1 MNYKIQNGAISFGD
15 NTLLEEINFEVNDT
29 DKIAI
34 VGRNGCGKTTFLKA
48 LIDNDMFEEG
58 IGENKFQIIRQ
69 NNLSIGY
76 LRQIQF
82 SDEDITMEE
91 EIRSV
96 YKEIIELEEKLK
108 TIQKQMEENTDNKQA
123 ELLASMY
130 TKTLERFESLDGYTY
145 KKEYETAILKFGFS
159 REDMQKKIKDFSGG
173 QKTKIAL
180 IRLIL
185 SKPDLL
191 ILDEPTNHLDVT
203 TIEWLEKY
211 LARYNKALIIVS
223 HDRMFLDKIVNKVYE
238 IEYAAF
244 TLYNGN
250 YSSYEI
256 QKRERYE
263 KQLKDYEYQQR
274 EIKRLRQIADR
285 FRYKPT
291 KAKMALSKLKQI
303 EQMTIVEQPN
313 KYDTRSFSKNF
324 KIKEASGR
332 LVLKTEELSFGYT
345 TSLGKTSFEIYRGDT
360 LGIIGANGKGKST
373 LLKTLMEMIPKLGGS
388 FSFGF
393 NVDKEYF
400 DQQMT
405 FKDENATVIEDFERD
420 FPHMT
425 ITDTRSALASF
436 MFYAD
441 DVEKQVKD
449 LSGGQ
454 KVRLELCK
462 ILRKGPNTLLLD
474 EPTNHMDIIGK
485 ETLERLL
492 MAYEGTTI
500 VVSHDRYFINKIAN
514 CLLIFEEEG
523 IRFFRGTYSEYLE
536 QRENEEEKAQENINY
551 NTVKKEEIITDTKA
565 QYLENKERNKIQT
578 KIKKLEEAIDKNE
591 SKIHEIK
598 KEMEKEESVTSY
610 TKLGELQESINKLEK
625 DNELKL
631 EEWEQLNSKLGEI

>member
-1 MNYKIQNGAISFGD
+1 MNYKIQNAAISFGD
-15 NTLLEEINFEVNDT
+15 NTLLEEINFEVNTT

-58 IGENKFQIIRQ
+58 IGQNKFQIVRQ

-76 LRQIQF
+76 LKQIQF
-82 SDEDITMEE
+82 KDETISMEE

-96 YKEIIELEEKLK
+96 YKDIIELEEKLK
-108 TIQKQMEENTDNKQA
+108 SIQKQMESNIDEKQA
-123 ELLASMY
+123 QTLAGEYS
-130 TKTLERFESLDGYTY
+130 KALERFEALDGYTY

-159 REDMQKKIKDFSGG
+159 KEDMQKQIKDFSGG

-211 LARYNKALIIVS
+211 LSRYKNALIIVS

-244 TLYNGN
+244 TLYTGN

-256 QKRERYE
+256 QKKERYE
-263 KQLKDYEYQQR
+263 KQLKDYEYQQA

-303 EQMTIVEQPN
+303 ERMDIVDRPN
-313 KYDTRSFSKNF
+313 RYDTRSFTKNF
-324 KIKEASGR
+324 KLKETSGK
-332 LVLKTEELSFGYT
+332 LVLKTEELKFGYKEP
-345 TSLGKTSFEIYRGDT
+345 LGVTSFELFRGDT

-373 LLKTLMEMIPKLGGS
+373 LLKTLMEKIPKLGGH

-400 DQQMT
+400 DQELS
-405 FKDENATVIEDFERD
+405 FKDENATVIEDFENE
-420 FPHMT
+420 FKNMT
-425 ITDTRSALASF
+425 TTDIRSALASF

-441 DVEKQVKD
+441 DVQKQIKD

-462 ILRKGPNTLLLD
+462 IIRKGPNTLLLD

-492 MAYEGTTI
+492 QAYEGTTI

-514 CLLIFEEEG
+514 CLLIFEEDKV
-523 IRFFRGTYSEYLE
+523 RFFRGTYNEYLE
-536 QRENEEEKAQENINY
+536 EREKEEITKEEKASQKEN
-551 NTVKKEEIITDTKA
+551 KKEEQITDTKA
-565 QYLENKERNKIQT
+565 QYLESKERNKIQT
-578 KIKKLEEAIDKNE
+578 KIKRLEEQIDRNE
-591 SKIHEIK
+591 AKINEIK
-598 KEMEKEESVTSY
+598 QEMEKEENMTSY
-610 TKLGELQESINKLEK
+610 TKLAELQEEINKIEEE
-625 DNELKL
+625 NENKL
-631 EEWEQLNSKLGEI
+631 SEWEELNAKL

>member
-1 MNYKIQNGAISFGD
+1 MNYKIQNAAISFGD
-15 NTLLEEINFEVNDT
+15 NTLLEEINFEVNTT

-58 IGENKFQIIRQ
+58 IGQNKFQIVRQ

-76 LRQIQF
+76 LKQIQF
-82 SDEDITMEE
+82 KDETVSMEE

-96 YKEIIELEEKLK
+96 YKDIIELEEKLK
-108 TIQKQMEENTDNKQA
+108 SIQKQMESNIDEKQA
-123 ELLASMY
+123 QTLAGEYS
-130 TKTLERFESLDGYTY
+130 KALERFEALDGYTY

-159 REDMQKKIKDFSGG
+159 KEDMQKQIKDFSGG

-211 LARYNKALIIVS
+211 LSRYKNALIIVS

-244 TLYNGN
+244 TLYTGN

-256 QKRERYE
+256 QKKERYE
-263 KQLKDYEYQQR
+263 KQLKDYEYQQA

-303 EQMTIVEQPN
+303 ERMDIVDRPN
-313 KYDTRSFSKNF
+313 RYDTRSFTKNF
-324 KIKEASGR
+324 KLKETSGK
-332 LVLKTEELSFGYT
+332 LVLKTEELKFGYKEP
-345 TSLGKTSFEIYRGDT
+345 LGVTSFELFRGDT

-373 LLKTLMEMIPKLGGS
+373 LLKTLMEKIPKLGGH

-400 DQQMT
+400 DQELS
-405 FKDENATVIEDFERD
+405 FKDENSTVIEDFENE
-420 FPHMT
+420 FKNMT
-425 ITDTRSALASF
+425 TTDIRSALASF

-441 DVEKQVKD
+441 DVQKQIKD

-462 ILRKGPNTLLLD
+462 IIRKGPNTLLLD

-492 MAYEGTTI
+492 QAYEGTTI

-514 CLLIFEEEG
+514 CLLIFEEDKV
-523 IRFFRGTYSEYLE
+523 RFFRGTYNEYLE
-536 QRENEEEKAQENINY
+536 EREKEEITKEEKASQKEN
-551 NTVKKEEIITDTKA
+551 KKEEQITDTKA
-565 QYLENKERNKIQT
+565 QYLESKERNKIQT
-578 KIKKLEEAIDKNE
+578 KIKRLEEQIDRNE
-591 SKIHEIK
+591 AKINEIK
-598 KEMEKEESVTSY
+598 QEMEKEENMTSY
-610 TKLGELQESINKLEK
+610 TKLAELQEEINKIEK
-625 DNELKL
+625 ENENKL
-631 EEWEQLNSKLGEI
+631 SEWEELNAKL

>member
-1 MNYKIQNGAISFGD
+1 MNYKIQNAAISFGD
-15 NTLLEEINFEVNDT
+15 NTLLEEINFEVNTT

-58 IGENKFQIIRQ
+58 IGQNKFQIVRQ

-76 LRQIQF
+76 LKQIQF
-82 SDEDITMEE
+82 KDETVSMEE

-96 YKEIIELEEKLK
+96 YKDIIELEEKLK
-108 TIQKQMEENTDNKQA
+108 SIQKQMESNIDEKQA
-123 ELLASMY
+123 QSLAGEYS
-130 TKTLERFESLDGYTY
+130 KTLERFEALDGYTY

-159 REDMQKKIKDFSGG
+159 KEDMQKQIKDFSGG

-211 LARYNKALIIVS
+211 LSRYKNALIIVS

-244 TLYNGN
+244 TLYTGN

-256 QKRERYE
+256 QKKERYE
-263 KQLKDYEYQQR
+263 KQLKDYEYQQA

-303 EQMTIVEQPN
+303 ERMDIVDRPN
-313 KYDTRSFSKNF
+313 RYDTRSFTKNF
-324 KIKEASGR
+324 KLKETSGK
-332 LVLKTEELSFGYT
+332 LVLKTEELKFGYKEP
-345 TSLGKTSFEIYRGDT
+345 LGVTSFELFRGDT

-373 LLKTLMEMIPKLGGS
+373 LLKTLMEKIPKLGGH

-400 DQQMT
+400 DQELS
-405 FKDENATVIEDFERD
+405 FKDENSTVIEDFENE
-420 FPHMT
+420 FKNMT
-425 ITDTRSALASF
+425 TTDIRSALASF

-441 DVEKQVKD
+441 DVQKQIKD

-462 ILRKGPNTLLLD
+462 IIRKGPNTLLLD

-492 MAYEGTTI
+492 QAYEGTTI

-514 CLLIFEEEG
+514 CLLIFEEDKV
-523 IRFFRGTYSEYLE
+523 RFFRGTYNEYLE
-536 QRENEEEKAQENINY
+536 EREKEEITKDEKASQKEN
-551 NTVKKEEIITDTKA
+551 KKEEQITDTKA
-565 QYLENKERNKIQT
+565 QYLESKERNKIQT
-578 KIKKLEEAIDKNE
+578 KIKRLEEQIDRNE
-591 SKIHEIK
+591 AKINEIK
-598 KEMEKEESVTSY
+598 QEMEKEENMTSY
-610 TKLGELQESINKLEK
+610 TKLAELQEEINKIEEE
-625 DNELKL
+625 NENKL
-631 EEWEQLNSKLGEI
+631 SEWEELNAKL

>member
-332 LVLKTEELSFGYT
+332 LVLKNEELSFGYT

-598 KEMEKEESVTSY
+598 KEKEKEENVKSY
-610 TKLGELQESINKLEK
+610 TKLGELQESIDKLEK

>member
-1 MNYKIQNGAISFGD
+1 MNYKIQNAAISFGD
-15 NTLLEEINFEVNDT
+15 NTLLEEINFEVNTT

-58 IGENKFQIIRQ
+58 IGQNKFQIVRQ

-76 LRQIQF
+76 LKQIQF
-82 SDEDITMEE
+82 KDETVSMEE

-96 YKEIIELEEKLK
+96 YKDIIELEEKLK
-108 TIQKQMEENTDNKQA
+108 SIQKQMESNIDEKQA
-123 ELLASMY
+123 QTLAGEYS
-130 TKTLERFESLDGYTY
+130 KALERFEALDGYTY

-159 REDMQKKIKDFSGG
+159 KEDMQKQIKDFSGG

-211 LARYNKALIIVS
+211 LSRYKNALIIVS

-244 TLYNGN
+244 TLYTGN

-256 QKRERYE
+256 QKKERYE
-263 KQLKDYEYQQR
+263 KQLKDYEYQQA

-303 EQMTIVEQPN
+303 ERMDIVDRPN
-313 KYDTRSFSKNF
+313 RYDTRSFTKNF
-324 KIKEASGR
+324 KLKETSGK
-332 LVLKTEELSFGYT
+332 LVLKTEELKFGYKEP
-345 TSLGKTSFEIYRGDT
+345 LGITSFELFRGDT

-420 FPHMT
+420 FPNMT
-425 ITDTRSALASF
+425 ITNTRSALASF
-436 MFYAD
+436 MFYSD
-441 DVEKQVKD
+441 DVEKQVKN

-474 EPTNHMDIIGK
+474 EPTNHMDIVGK

-514 CLLIFEEEG
+514 CLLIFEEDN

-536 QRENEEEKAQENINY
+536 QREAEETKAEEKTNEKIS
-551 NTVKKEEIITDTKA
+551 KKEEILTDNKA
-565 QYLENKERNKIQT
+565 QYLENKEKNKIQT
-578 KIKKLEEAIDKNE
+578 KIKRLEEKIDKNE
-591 SKIHEIK
+591 QKINEIR
-598 KEMEKEESVTSY
+598 KEMEKEENVTSY
-610 TKLGELQESINKLEK
+610 TKLAELQEKIDELEK
-625 DNELKL
+625 ENESSMI
-631 EEWEQLNSKLGEI
+631 EWEELNSKLE

>member
-82 SDEDITMEE
+82 SSEDITMEE

-108 TIQKQMEENTDNKQA
+108 VVQKQMEENTDNKQA
-123 ELLASMY
+123 ELLASTY
-130 TKTLERFESLDGYTY
+130 TKTLERFEMLEGYTY

-211 LARYNKALIIVS
+211 LARYNRALIIVS

-250 YSSYEI
+250 YSSFEI

-263 KQLKDYEYQQR
+263 KQLKDYEYQQK

-332 LVLKTEELSFGYT
+332 LVLKTEELSFGYN

-373 LLKTLMEMIPKLGGS
+373 LLKTLMEMIPKLGGN
-388 FSFGF
+388 FTFGF

-454 KVRLELCK
+454 KVRLQLCK

-514 CLLIFEEEG
+514 CLLIFEEDKV
-523 IRFFRGTYSEYLE
+523 RFFRGTYSEYLE
-536 QRENEEEKAQENINY
+536 QRENEEEKVKTKESENKAKAE
-551 NTVKKEEIITDTKA
+551 TITDTKA
-565 QYLENKERNKIQT
+565 QYLESKEKNKIQT
-578 KIKKLEEAIDKNE
+578 KIKRLEEAIDKNE
-591 SKIHEIK
+591 SKIQQIK
-598 KEMEKEESVTSY
+598 QEMEKEENVTSY
-610 TKLGELQESINKLEK
+610 TKLADLQEQIDIIEK
-625 DNELKL
+625 DNELML
-631 EEWEQLNSKLGEI
+631 EQWEELNSKLGEI

>member
-1 MNYKIQNGAISFGD
+1 MNYKIQNAAISFGD
-15 NTLLEEINFEVNDT
+15 NTLLEEINFEVNTT

-58 IGENKFQIIRQ
+58 IGQNKFQIVRQ

-76 LRQIQF
+76 LKQIQF
-82 SDEDITMEE
+82 KDETVSMEE

-96 YKEIIELEEKLK
+96 YKDIIELEEKLK
-108 TIQKQMEENTDNKQA
+108 SIQKQMESNIDEKQA
-123 ELLASMY
+123 QTLAGEYS
-130 TKTLERFESLDGYTY
+130 KTLERFEALDGYTY

-159 REDMQKKIKDFSGG
+159 KEDMQKQIKDFSGG

-211 LARYNKALIIVS
+211 LSRYKNALIIVS

-244 TLYNGN
+244 TLYTGN

-256 QKRERYE
+256 QKKERYE
-263 KQLKDYEYQQR
+263 KQLKDYEYQQA

-303 EQMTIVEQPN
+303 ERMDIVDRPN
-313 KYDTRSFSKNF
+313 RYDTRSFTKNF
-324 KIKEASGR
+324 KLKETSGK
-332 LVLKTEELSFGYT
+332 LVLKTEELKFGYKEP
-345 TSLGKTSFEIYRGDT
+345 LGVTSFELFRGDT

-373 LLKTLMEMIPKLGGS
+373 LLKTLMEKIPKLGGH

-400 DQQMT
+400 DQELS
-405 FKDENATVIEDFERD
+405 FKDENSTVIEDFENE
-420 FPHMT
+420 FKNMT
-425 ITDTRSALASF
+425 TTDIRSALASF

-441 DVEKQVKD
+441 DVQKQIKD

-462 ILRKGPNTLLLD
+462 IIRKGPNTLLLD

-492 MAYEGTTI
+492 QAYEGTTI

-514 CLLIFEEEG
+514 CLLIFEEDKV
-523 IRFFRGTYSEYLE
+523 RFFRGTYNEYLE
-536 QRENEEEKAQENINY
+536 EREKEEITKEEKASQKEN
-551 NTVKKEEIITDTKA
+551 KKEEQITDTKA
-565 QYLENKERNKIQT
+565 QYLESKERNKIQT
-578 KIKKLEEAIDKNE
+578 KIKRLEEQIDRNE
-591 SKIHEIK
+591 AKINEIK
-598 KEMEKEESVTSY
+598 QEMEKEENMTSY
-610 TKLGELQESINKLEK
+610 TKLYELQEEINKIEEE
-625 DNELKL
+625 NENKL
-631 EEWEQLNSKLGEI
+631 SEWEELNAKL

>member
-1 MNYKIQNGAISFGD
+1 MNYKIQNAAISFGD
-15 NTLLEEINFEVNDT
+15 NTLLEEINFEVNTT

-58 IGENKFQIIRQ
+58 IGQNKFQIVRQ

-76 LRQIQF
+76 LKQIQF
-82 SDEDITMEE
+82 KDETVSMEE

-96 YKEIIELEEKLK
+96 YKDIIELEEKLK
-108 TIQKQMEENTDNKQA
+108 SIQKQMESNIDEKQA
-123 ELLASMY
+123 QTLAGEYS
-130 TKTLERFESLDGYTY
+130 KALERFEALDGYTY

-159 REDMQKKIKDFSGG
+159 KEDMQKQIKDFSGG

-211 LARYNKALIIVS
+211 LSRYKNALIIVS

-244 TLYNGN
+244 TLYTGN

-256 QKRERYE
+256 QKKERYE
-263 KQLKDYEYQQR
+263 KQLKDYEYQQA

-303 EQMTIVEQPN
+303 ERMDIVDRPN
-313 KYDTRSFSKNF
+313 RYDTRSFTKNF
-324 KIKEASGR
+324 KLKETSGK
-332 LVLKTEELSFGYT
+332 LVLKTEELKFGYKEP
-345 TSLGKTSFEIYRGDT
+345 LGVTSFELFRGDT

-373 LLKTLMEMIPKLGGS
+373 LLKTLMEKIPKLGGH

-400 DQQMT
+400 DQELS
-405 FKDENATVIEDFERD
+405 FKDENSTVIEDFENE
-420 FPHMT
+420 FKNMT
-425 ITDTRSALASF
+425 TTDIRSALASF

-441 DVEKQVKD
+441 DVQKQIKD

-462 ILRKGPNTLLLD
+462 IIRKGPNTLLLD

-492 MAYEGTTI
+492 QAYEGTTI

-514 CLLIFEEEG
+514 CLLIFEEDKV
-523 IRFFRGTYSEYLE
+523 RFFRGTYNEYLE
-536 QRENEEEKAQENINY
+536 EREKEEITKEEKASQKEN
-551 NTVKKEEIITDTKA
+551 KKEEQITDTKA
-565 QYLENKERNKIQT
+565 QYLESKERNKIQT
-578 KIKKLEEAIDKNE
+578 KIKRLEEQIDRNE
-591 SKIHEIK
+591 AKINEIK
-598 KEMEKEESVTSY
+598 QEMEKEENMTSY
-610 TKLGELQESINKLEK
+610 TKLAELQEEINKIEEE
-625 DNELKL
+625 NENKL
-631 EEWEQLNSKLGEI
+631 SEWEELNAKL

>member
-1 MNYKIQNGAISFGD
+1 MNYKIQNAAISFGD
-15 NTLLEEINFEVNDT
+15 NTLLEEINFEVNTT

-58 IGENKFQIIRQ
+58 IGQNKFQIVRQ

-76 LRQIQF
+76 LKQIQF
-82 SDEDITMEE
+82 KDETISMEE

-96 YKEIIELEEKLK
+96 YKDIIELEEKLK
-108 TIQKQMEENTDNKQA
+108 SIQKQMESNIDEKQA
-123 ELLASMY
+123 QSLAGEYS
-130 TKTLERFESLDGYTY
+130 KTLERFEALDGYTY

-159 REDMQKKIKDFSGG
+159 KEDMQKQIKDFSGG

-211 LARYNKALIIVS
+211 LSRYKNALIIVS

-244 TLYNGN
+244 TLYTGN

-256 QKRERYE
+256 QKKERYE
-263 KQLKDYEYQQR
+263 KQLKDYEYQQA

-303 EQMTIVEQPN
+303 ERMDIVDRPN
-313 KYDTRSFSKNF
+313 RYDTRSFTKNF
-324 KIKEASGR
+324 KLKETSGK
-332 LVLKTEELSFGYT
+332 LVLKTEELKFGYKEP
-345 TSLGKTSFEIYRGDT
+345 LGVTSFELFRGDT

-373 LLKTLMEMIPKLGGS
+373 LLKTLMEKIPKLGGH

-400 DQQMT
+400 DQELS
-405 FKDENATVIEDFERD
+405 FKDENSTVIEDFENE
-420 FPHMT
+420 FKNMT
-425 ITDTRSALASF
+425 TTDIRSALASF

-441 DVEKQVKD
+441 DVQKQIKD

-462 ILRKGPNTLLLD
+462 IIRKGPNTLLLD

-492 MAYEGTTI
+492 QAYEGTTI

-514 CLLIFEEEG
+514 CLLIFEEDKV
-523 IRFFRGTYSEYLE
+523 RFFRGTYNEYLE
-536 QRENEEEKAQENINY
+536 EREKEEITKEEKASQKEN
-551 NTVKKEEIITDTKA
+551 KKEEQITDTKA
-565 QYLENKERNKIQT
+565 QYLESKERNKIQT
-578 KIKKLEEAIDKNE
+578 KIKRLEEQIDRNE
-591 SKIHEIK
+591 AKINEIK
-598 KEMEKEESVTSY
+598 QEMEKEENMTSY
-610 TKLGELQESINKLEK
+610 TKLYELQEEINKIEEE
-625 DNELKL
+625 NENKL
-631 EEWEQLNSKLGEI
+631 SEWEELNAKL

>member
-1 MNYKIQNGAISFGD
+1 MNYKIQNAAISFGD
-15 NTLLEEINFEVNDT
+15 NTLLEEINFEVNTT

-58 IGENKFQIIRQ
+58 IGQNKFQIVRQ

-76 LRQIQF
+76 LKQIQF
-82 SDEDITMEE
+82 KDETVSMEE

-96 YKEIIELEEKLK
+96 YKDIIELEEKLK
-108 TIQKQMEENTDNKQA
+108 SIQKQMESNIDEKQA
-123 ELLASMY
+123 QTLAGEYS
-130 TKTLERFESLDGYTY
+130 KTLERFEALDGYTY

-159 REDMQKKIKDFSGG
+159 KEDMQKQIKDFSGG

-211 LARYNKALIIVS
+211 LSRYKNALIIVS

-244 TLYNGN
+244 TLYAGN

-256 QKRERYE
+256 QKKERYE
-263 KQLKDYEYQQR
+263 KQLKDYEYQQA

-303 EQMTIVEQPN
+303 ERMDIVDRPN
-313 KYDTRSFSKNF
+313 RYDTRSFTKNF
-324 KIKEASGR
+324 KLKETSGK
-332 LVLKTEELSFGYT
+332 LVLKTEELKFGYKEP
-345 TSLGKTSFEIYRGDT
+345 LGVTSFELFRGDT

-373 LLKTLMEMIPKLGGS
+373 LLKTLMEKIPKLGGH

-400 DQQMT
+400 DQELS
-405 FKDENATVIEDFERD
+405 FKDENATVIEDFENE
-420 FPHMT
+420 FKNMT
-425 ITDTRSALASF
+425 TTDIRSALASF

-441 DVEKQVKD
+441 DVQKQIKD

-462 ILRKGPNTLLLD
+462 IIRKGPNTLLLD

-492 MAYEGTTI
+492 QAYEGTTI

-514 CLLIFEEEG
+514 CLLIFEEDKV
-523 IRFFRGTYSEYLE
+523 RFFRGTYNEYLE
-536 QRENEEEKAQENINY
+536 EREKEEITKDEKASQKEN
-551 NTVKKEEIITDTKA
+551 KKEEQITDTKA
-565 QYLENKERNKIQT
+565 QYLESKERNKIQT
-578 KIKKLEEAIDKNE
+578 KIKRLEEQIDRNE
-591 SKIHEIK
+591 TKINEIK
-598 KEMEKEESVTSY
+598 QEMEKEENMTSY
-610 TKLGELQESINKLEK
+610 TKLAELQEEINKIEEE
-625 DNELKL
+625 NENKL
-631 EEWEQLNSKLGEI
+631 SEWEELNAKL

>member
-1 MNYKIQNGAISFGD
+1 MNYKIQNAAISFGD
-15 NTLLEEINFEVNDT
+15 NTLLEEINFEVNTT

-58 IGENKFQIIRQ
+58 IGDNKFQIVRQ

-76 LRQIQF
+76 LKQIQF
-82 SDEDITMEE
+82 KDESVTMEE

-96 YKEIIELEEKLK
+96 YKDIIELEEKLK
-108 TIQKQMEENTDNKQA
+108 TIQKQMEENTQEEQA
-123 ELLASMY
+123 QTLAGEYS
-130 TKTLERFESLDGYTY
+130 KALERFEALDGYTY

-159 REDMQKKIKDFSGG
+159 KEDMQKQIKDFSGG

-211 LARYNKALIIVS
+211 LSRYKNALIIVS

-244 TLYNGN
+244 TLYTGN

-256 QKRERYE
+256 QKKERYE
-263 KQLKDYEYQQR
+263 KQLKDYEYQQA

-303 EQMTIVEQPN
+303 ERMDIVDRPN
-313 KYDTRSFSKNF
+313 RYDTRSFTKNF
-324 KIKEASGR
+324 KLKETSGK
-332 LVLKTEELSFGYT
+332 LVLKTEELKFGYKEP
-345 TSLGKTSFEIYRGDT
+345 LGVTSFELFRGDT

-373 LLKTLMEMIPKLGGS
+373 LLKTLMEKIPKLGGS

-400 DQQMT
+400 DQELS
-405 FKDENATVIEDFERD
+405 FKDENATVIEDFENE
-420 FPHMT
+420 FKNMT
-425 ITDTRSALASF
+425 TTDIRSSLASF

-441 DVEKQVKD
+441 DIQKQIKD

-462 ILRKGPNTLLLD
+462 IIRKGPNTLLLD

-492 MAYEGTTI
+492 QAYEGTTI

-514 CLLIFEEEG
+514 CLLIFEEDKV
-523 IRFFRGTYSEYLE
+523 RFFRGTYNEYLE
-536 QRENEEEKAQENINY
+536 EREKEEITKDEKASQKEN
-551 NTVKKEEIITDTKA
+551 KKEEQITDTKA
-565 QYLENKERNKIQT
+565 QYLESKERNKIQT
-578 KIKKLEEAIDKNE
+578 KIKRLEEQIDRNE
-591 SKIHEIK
+591 AKINEIK
-598 KEMEKEESVTSY
+598 QEMEKEENMTSY
-610 TKLGELQESINKLEK
+610 TKLAELQEEINKIEEE
-625 DNELKL
+625 NENKL
-631 EEWEQLNSKLGEI
+631 SEWEELNAKL

>member
-1 MNYKIQNGAISFGD
+1 MNYKIQNAAISFGD
-15 NTLLEEINFEVNDT
+15 NTLLEEINFEVNTT

-58 IGENKFQIIRQ
+58 IGQNKFQIVRQ

-76 LRQIQF
+76 LKQIQF
-82 SDEDITMEE
+82 KDETISMEE

-96 YKEIIELEEKLK
+96 YKDIIELEEKLK
-108 TIQKQMEENTDNKQA
+108 SIQKQMESNIDEKQA
-123 ELLASMY
+123 QSLAGEYS
-130 TKTLERFESLDGYTY
+130 KTLERFEALDGYTY

-159 REDMQKKIKDFSGG
+159 KEDMQKQIKDFSGG

-211 LARYNKALIIVS
+211 LSRYKNALIIVS

-244 TLYNGN
+244 TLYTGN

-256 QKRERYE
+256 QKKERYE
-263 KQLKDYEYQQR
+263 KQLKDYEYQQA

-303 EQMTIVEQPN
+303 ERMDIVDRPN
-313 KYDTRSFSKNF
+313 RYDTRSFTKNF
-324 KIKEASGR
+324 KLKETSGK
-332 LVLKTEELSFGYT
+332 LVLKTEELKFGYKEP
-345 TSLGKTSFEIYRGDT
+345 LGVTSFELFRGDT

-373 LLKTLMEMIPKLGGS
+373 LLKTLMEKIPKLGGH

-400 DQQMT
+400 DQELS
-405 FKDENATVIEDFERD
+405 FKDENSTVIEDFENE
-420 FPHMT
+420 FKNMT
-425 ITDTRSALASF
+425 TTDIRSALASF

-441 DVEKQVKD
+441 DVQKQIKD

-462 ILRKGPNTLLLD
+462 IIRKGPNTLLLD

-492 MAYEGTTI
+492 QAYEGTTI

-514 CLLIFEEEG
+514 CLLIFEEDKV
-523 IRFFRGTYSEYLE
+523 RFFRGTYNEYLE
-536 QRENEEEKAQENINY
+536 EREKEEITKDEKASQKEN
-551 NTVKKEEIITDTKA
+551 KKEEQITDTKA
-565 QYLENKERNKIQT
+565 QYLESKERNKIQT
-578 KIKKLEEAIDKNE
+578 KIKRLEEQIDRNE
-591 SKIHEIK
+591 AKINEIK
-598 KEMEKEESVTSY
+598 QEMEKEENMTIY
-610 TKLGELQESINKLEK
+610 TKLAELQEEINKIEEE
-625 DNELKL
+625 NENKL
-631 EEWEQLNSKLGEI
+631 SEWEELNTKL

>member
-1 MNYKIQNGAISFGD
+1 MNYKIQNAAISFGD
-15 NTLLEEINFEVNDT
+15 NTLLEEINFEVNTT

-58 IGENKFQIIRQ
+58 IGDNKFQIVRQ

-82 SDEDITMEE
+82 KDESVTMEE

-96 YKEIIELEEKLK
+96 YKDIIELEEKLK
-108 TIQKQMEENTDNKQA
+108 TIQKQMEENTQEEQA
-123 ELLASMY
+123 QTLATDYS
-130 TKTLERFESLDGYTY
+130 KALERFEALDGYTY
-145 KKEYETAILKFGFS
+145 KKEYETAILKFGFTK
-159 REDMQKKIKDFSGG
+159 EDMTKQIKDFSGG

-211 LARYNKALIIVS
+211 LSRYKNALIIVS

-244 TLYNGN
+244 TLYTGN

-256 QKRERYE
+256 QKKERYE
-263 KQLKDYEYQQR
+263 KQLKDYEYQQA

-303 EQMTIVEQPN
+303 ERMDIVDRPN
-313 KYDTRSFSKNF
+313 RYDTRSFTKNF
-324 KIKEASGR
+324 KLKETSGK
-332 LVLKTEELSFGYT
+332 LVLKTEELKFGYKEP
-345 TSLGKTSFEIYRGDT
+345 LGVTSFELYRGDT

-373 LLKTLMEMIPKLGGS
+373 LLKTLMEKIPKLGGH

-400 DQQMT
+400 DQELS
-405 FKDENATVIEDFERD
+405 FKDENATVIEDFENE
-420 FPHMT
+420 FKNMT
-425 ITDTRSALASF
+425 TTDIRSSLASF

-441 DVEKQVKD
+441 DIEKQIKD

-462 ILRKGPNTLLLD
+462 IIRKGPNTLLLD

-492 MAYEGTTI
+492 QAYEGTTI

-514 CLLIFEEEG
+514 CLLIFEEDKV
-523 IRFFRGTYSEYLE
+523 RFFRGTYSEYLE
-536 QRENEEEKAQENINY
+536 EREKQEEQVTIKNNENKNKAKTE
-551 NTVKKEEIITDTKA
+551 TITDNKA
-565 QYLENKERNKIQT
+565 EYLENKERNKIQT
-578 KIKKLEEAIDKNE
+578 KIKRLEEQIDRNE
-591 SKIHEIK
+591 NKINEIR
-598 KEMEKEESVTSY
+598 KEMEKEENMTSY
-610 TKLGELQESINKLEK
+610 TKLGELQEKINQLEEENNNKL
-625 DNELKL
+625 N
-631 EEWEQLNSKLGEI
+631 EWEELNSKL